1 VVSRPVK
8 EYPIV
13 LEAFVAI
20 VSVVTT
26 GATIAAVVPPMG
38 M

>member
-1 VVSRPVK
+1 VVSRSVK

-26 GATIAAVVPPMG
+26 GATVAAVLPPVG